1 MNQRVIG
8 SVPVS
13 PIGLGGMPLSIDGRP
28 SRDQA
33 IATILAAI
41 DAGVTFIDTADSYTM
56 EEDGQGHNESLIAE
70 ALALRPTEAAHILVA
85 TKGGL
90 IYRKGAP
97 WGRDASAS
105 ALRAAALASRAR
117 LGVEAIGLYQ
127 FHRQDY
133 TVPYVESLE
142 AMRDLLDDGIV
153 QMVGIS
159 NAIEEQIVLA
169 NEILGGRLV
178 SVQNRFSPIF
188 QSSRPELDYAVA
200 NGIAFLPWSP
210 LGGIGRSRE
219 VFRRAAV
226 FSEVAAELGVSPQQ
240 VTLAWELSLG
250 DTVIPIPGAS
260 RPESIIDSAKAAELV
275 LSDEHRARLNG
286 TGL

>member
-219 VFRRAAV
+219 VFSRAAV
-226 FSEVAAELGVSPQQ
+226 FSEVAAELDVSPQQ

-286 TGL
+286 TGQ

>member
-1 MNQRVIG
+1 MNSRMIG
-8 SVPVS
+8 TVSVS
-13 PIGLGGMPLSIDGRP
+13 SIGLGGMPLSVAGRP
-28 SRDQA
+28 PRDQA
-33 IATILAAI
+33 IATIVAAI
-41 DAGVTFIDTADSYTM
+41 DTGITLIDTADAYTM
-56 EEDGQGHNESLIAE
+56 RADGQGHNESLIAE
-70 ALALRPTEAAHILVA
+70 ALKLRPTEAASILVA

-90 IYRKGAP
+90 LFREDAP
-97 WGRDASAS
+97 WARAGSAK
-105 ALRAAALASRAR
+105 ALRAAALDSRAR
-117 LGVEAIGLYQ
+117 LGVESIGLYQ

-133 TVPYVESLE
+133 TVPYLESLE

-169 NEILGGRLV
+169 NEVLGGRLV

-188 QSSRPELDYAVA
+188 QSSRPELDYCTA

-210 LGGIGRSRE
+210 LGGIGRSAE
-219 VFRRAAV
+219 VFTSTSV
-226 FSEVAAELGVSPQQ
+226 FSEVAAELGVSPQR

-260 RPESIIDSAKAAELV
+260 RPESIIDSAAAADLT
-275 LSDEHRARLNG
+275 LSEVHLATING
-286 TGL
+286 TRD

>member
-240 VTLAWELSLG
+240 VTLAWELSLD

-286 TGL
+286 TGQ